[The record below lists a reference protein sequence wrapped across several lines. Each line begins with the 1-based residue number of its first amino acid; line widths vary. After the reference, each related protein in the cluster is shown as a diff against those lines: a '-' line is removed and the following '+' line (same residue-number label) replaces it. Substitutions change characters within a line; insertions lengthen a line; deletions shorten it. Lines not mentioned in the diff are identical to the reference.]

1 MSLVGWKRM
10 SNRLAS
16 RPWQEIKRVSVAEN
30 EDHVLRPKYGFL
42 HREAKIYISCMS
54 GCPEMNE

>member
-1 MSLVGWKRM
+1 M

-30 EDHVLRPKYGFL
+30 EDRVLRPKYGFL
-42 HREAKIYISCMS
+42 HREAKIYISCVS

>member
-1 MSLVGWKRM
+1 MSLVGWNRM
-10 SNRLAS
+10 SKGLVS

-30 EDHVLRPKYGFL
+30 EEHVLRPKYGL
-42 HREAKIYISCMS
+42 PYRDAKIYVRCMR